1 MIEKTPKTES
11 RIHAAI
17 QIQVEGG
24 LQEARGLLKLRP
36 ILVTQEPR
44 ALKKKH
50 ATHLAGDAVLVR
62 ADLVPA
68 EAHPGTLATDHLI
81 VPDDGGAGAAVDAR
95 RVFVQL
101 PCAVVGLDDGVHR
114 TLLHVH
120 ALVAL
125 KKKEKNRQQNAP
137 RKKVIVVNKM
147 PSGRGGEECSV

>member
-24 LQEARGLLKLRP
+24 LLEARGLLKLRP

-137 RKKVIVVNKM
+137 RKKVIVVNKI
-147 PSGRGGEECSV
+147 PSGGGGRT